1 MFKNV
6 EELVTQAC
14 NSNKKIYEI
23 MIEQEMELSNVSKEA
38 VLKGMDERYDI
49 MEAAILKGIQGV
61 QSTSGL
67 TGYDAKKMD
76 DYIKSGVFLTDE
88 TLLNAISYAIA
99 TNEVN
104 ASMGVICATPT
115 AGSAGVLP
123 AVLFSAK
130 KKLGS
135 SREDIINALFTAG
148 AFGYII
154 ANNAFISGAAGG
166 CQAEIGSASAMAAG
180 ALAELAGGTPK
191 QAANAMAIALKNL
204 LGLTCDPVAGLVE
217 VPCVKR
223 NALGASNAIIS
234 AEMALA
240 GIQSAI
246 PYDEVISA
254 MYRIGCAIPR
264 ELRETAL
271 GGLAMTDTGK
281 RWKKKI
287 LCEKNHCTDSI
298 YCTLK

>member
-6 EELVTQAC
+6 EELVWQA
-14 NSNKKIYEI
+14 NASNKKIYEI
-23 MIEQEMELSNVSKEA
+23 MIEQEIEVTGESKEQII
-38 VLKGMDERYDI
+38 KTMSERYDI
-49 MEAAILKGIQGV
+49 MENAIRQGLKGV
-61 QSTSGL
+61 RSKSGL
-67 TGYDAKKMD
+67 CGYDAKKMD
-76 DYIKSGVFLTDE
+76 EYIKSGKFLSDE
-88 TLLNAISYAIA
+88 TILTAISYAIS

-130 KKLGS
+130 KKLGLNK
-135 SREDIINALFTAG
+135 EDIVNAIFTAG
-148 AFGYII
+148 AFGYVI

-180 ALAELAGGTPK
+180 ALVELAGGTPE
-191 QAANAMAIALKNL
+191 QSAHGMAIALKNL

-240 GIQSAI
+240 GIQSTI

-271 GGLAMTDTGK
+271 GGLATTSTGK
-281 RWKKKI
+281 EWKKKI
-287 LCEKNHCTDSI
+287 SKNKIKLHS
-298 YCTLK
+298 

>member
-6 EELVTQAC
+6 EELVQQARD
-14 NSNKKIYEI
+14 SNKKIYEI
-23 MIEQEMELSNVSKEA
+23 MIEQEMEVSGESKEQIIEA
-38 VLKGMDERYDI
+38 MHKRYEI
-49 MEAAILKGIQGV
+49 MENAIIKGLQGV

-67 TGYDAKKMD
+67 TGFDAKRMN
-76 DYIKSGVFLTDE
+76 DYVQSGVYLTDE

-104 ASMGVICATPT
+104 ASMGIICATPT

-130 KKLGS
+130 KKLNAGK
-135 SREDIINALFTAG
+135 EDIVNAIFTAG

-180 ALAELAGGTPK
+180 ALTELAGGTPE
-191 QAANAMAIALKNL
+191 QAAHATAIALKNL

-217 VPCVKR
+217 VPCIKR

-246 PYDEVISA
+246 PCDEVIST

-271 GGLAMTDTGK
+271 GGLATSDTGK
-281 RWKKKI
+281 KWKKKI
-287 LCEKNHCTDSI
+287 QSF
-298 YCTLK
+298 